1 MSVSSN
7 QDSSI
12 SDENGRLV
20 DLSLYEKAYGK
31 GIRMLADGSKS
42 SVFLSNESLHQED
55 AVFGNLKKIKRTK
68 TRQRFNVSEEF
79 GSWVYKVQNARL
91 KDNKVCSY

>member
-1 MSVSSN
+1 MSISSN
-7 QDSSI
+7 QDSSV

-42 SVFLSNESLHQED
+42 NVFLSHESLHKED
-55 AVFGNLKKIKRTK
+55 AVFGNLKKAKRTK

-91 KDNKVCSY
+91 KDNKV

>member
-7 QDSSI
+7 QDSSV

-20 DLSLYEKAYGK
+20 DLSLYEKSYGK

-55 AVFGNLKKIKRTK
+55 AVFGNLKKIEIIEIQEKDKNGDNIGEVIKPAGDSSIIPT
-68 TRQRFNVSEEF
+68 
-79 GSWVYKVQNARL
+79 AR
-91 KDNKVCSY
+91 